1 MEAVCAKMHGVSETM
16 GRLEWNGRPMIP
28 GSTIKSA
35 PGATQ
40 DSLTK
45 LIFEQLEKM
54 SKSLDRL
61 EERLQREDRWPRRRR
76 RGGPVR
82 CHRCQQPGHIARH
95 CRAPAPIPAGRRQ
108 PSVAANSAPECDARN
123 SAVPAAA
130 VEPDKRSNGVDRKSV
145 LSLTDTISDAGA
157 VSQASSSKPRGQR
170 RRSRRKTASPR
181 FPDVVPH
188 PEDAETGCVAI
199 AYRRPTNIFPQV
211 KPAESHLGQSIV
223 GGTQKAPAT
232 LDAPQHE
239 SPVCVSAGEMG
250 KFNTPPPQVVKNRG
264 WCVVVPGRP
273 PSASVAT
280 DEQSLVT
287 VDEAPQPR
295 SRRPS
300 LLPLR
305 RQPRRD
311 TKRPARYT

>member
-123 SAVPAAA
+123 SAVPAATI
-130 VEPDKRSNGVDRKSV
+130 EPDKRSNGVDRKSV
-145 LSLTDTISDAGA
+145 LSLTDTISGAGA
-157 VSQASSSKPRGQR
+157 VSQASCNKPRGQR

-188 PEDAETGCVAI
+188 PEDAETGCMAI
-199 AYRRPTNIFPQV
+199 AYRRPSNIVPQV
-211 KPAESHLGQSIV
+211 EPAESHLGQSIASGTLKASAIRDASQQEAPRYLST
-223 GGTQKAPAT
+223 GGIR
-232 LDAPQHE
+232 
-239 SPVCVSAGEMG
+239 
-250 KFNTPPPQVVKNRG
+250 KFDLFPPKFVTHRMFYIYNT
-264 WCVVVPGRP
+264 GRP
-273 PSASVAT
+273 VPPE
-280 DEQSLVT
+280 EQSVTT
-287 VDEAPQPR
+287 VDEASLHQLH
-295 SRRPS
+295 RRP
-300 LLPLR
+300 PPC
-305 RQPRRD
+305 RQPQRAVC
-311 TKRPARYT
+311 RPVELV

>member
-145 LSLTDTISDAGA
+145 LSLTDTISDAEA
-157 VSQASSSKPRGQR
+157 VSQASCSKPRGQR
-170 RRSRRKTASPR
+170 KRSRRKTASPR
-181 FPDVVPH
+181 FPNVVPH

-199 AYRRPTNIFPQV
+199 AYRRPTNIVPEV
-211 KPAESHLGQSIV
+211 EPAESHLGQSIV
-223 GGTQKAPAT
+223 SGTLKASAIRDASQQEAPRYLSTGGIR
-232 LDAPQHE
+232 
-239 SPVCVSAGEMG
+239 
-250 KFNTPPPQVVKNRG
+250 KFDLFPPKFVRHRMFYIYNT
-264 WCVVVPGRP
+264 GRP
-273 PSASVAT
+273 VPPE
-280 DEQSLVT
+280 EQSVTT
-287 VDEAPQPR
+287 VDEASLHQLH
-295 SRRPS
+295 RRP
-300 LLPLR
+300 PPC
-305 RQPRRD
+305 RQPQRAVC
-311 TKRPARYT
+311 RPVELV